1 MTPAISAPADIDD
14 PEVWSTQ
21 TELGRE
27 FGWTAVQMGHC
38 LMLLGLRMDRE
49 PTAAA
54 KDGRL
59 VHTLE
64 RLNGTGAG
72 YTQTL
77 WRKADIAAKVHDY
90 SDLVGSMTNVRAI
103 IGGLSTKPS
112 KKAKPKKPTVAQLAE
127 QLESLSQRVEIL
139 EYSQTGVAS

>member
-1 MTPAISAPADIDD
+1 MTTHLAEPADIDD

-21 TELGRE
+21 TELGKE

-38 LMLLGLRMDRE
+38 LLLLGLRMDRE

-54 KDGRL
+54 KAGHL

-64 RLNGTGAG
+64 RLNGTGAA

-77 WRKADIAAKVHDY
+77 WRRADIATRVHDY
-90 SDLVGSMTNVRAI
+90 SLLVGGLPSITAI
-103 IGGLSTKPS
+103 IGGLSTKP
-112 KKAKPKKPTVAQLAE
+112 AKQTKEKKPTI
-127 QLESLSQRVEIL
+127 S
-139 EYSQTGVAS
+139 